1 MFQVHLKFPLKKNLK
16 KVIIQEA
23 KNKKLSVDEF
33 VENILIKHLEN

>member
-1 MFQVHLKFPLKKNLK
+1 MKEKINLKLNKKLK

>member
-1 MFQVHLKFPLKKNLK
+1 MKDKINLKLNKNLK

-23 KNKKLSVDEF
+23 KNKKLSIDEF